1 MILIENKKKIHIDLL
16 ENQRFASFLFG
27 FDLMSTSMTFLDVQ
41 LGT

>member
-1 MILIENKKKIHIDLL
+1 MILIEKKIHVDLL